1 MTISRRRFLNQSGLA
16 LASAAWLAHEKS
28 LHASPWG
35 QPLGFQAYEII
46 PDLNKDWDGTLK
58 KMVAIGYNFIDALT
72 SPPYISPTRTAKD
85 LRAVFDSYGLGCDN
99 AHFGYN
105 NFKNSFAQTAAIV
118 HDLKVKSAVCG
129 PWNRRQTADDWKALA
144 DELNTFGAQSQKEG
158 FFVGYHNHEI
168 EFIKTPDGQVPY
180 DILVTGTDP
189 ALVRFQIDV
198 GNLTF
203 GGADALAYLNKYPTR
218 YYSLHAKDYVKGKAS
233 VPVGQ
238 GTLDWKKIFS
248 AAKRD
253 NIKSYVA
260 EVGAYGA
267 STLSGPLEPSSID
280 IIESFRQSYQFMKA
294 FKNDDD

>member
-1 MTISRRRFLNQSGLA
+1 MNSNRRQFLGRTGAA
-16 LASAAWLAHEKS
+16 LIGAAWLSRSDE
-28 LHASPWG
+28 LGASPMN
-35 QPLGFQAYEII
+35 QPIGFQAYEII
-46 PDLNKDWDGTLK
+46 PDLNKDWDGTWK
-58 KMVAIGYNFIDALT
+58 KMAGIGYNFIDALT
-72 SPPYISPTRTAKD
+72 SAPYITPTRTAKD
-85 LRAVFDSYGLGCDN
+85 LRGVIESYGLGCDN

-105 NFKNSFAQTAAIV
+105 NFKNTFAQVVATA

-129 PWNRRQTADDWKALA
+129 PWNRRQSADDWKALA
-144 DELNTFGAQSQKEG
+144 DELNTFGAQTQKEG

-180 DILVTGTDP
+180 DLLMKGTDP
-189 ALVRFQIDV
+189 ALVKFQIDV

-203 GGADALAYLNKYPTR
+203 GGADALAYLTKYPTR
-218 YYSLHAKDYVKGKAS
+218 YFSLHAKDFVKGKAS

-238 GTLDWKKIFS
+238 GTLDWKKIFA
-248 AAKRD
+248 AAKTA

-280 IIESFRQSYQFMKA
+280 IIESFRQSYVFLKA
-294 FKNDDD
+294 FKDA